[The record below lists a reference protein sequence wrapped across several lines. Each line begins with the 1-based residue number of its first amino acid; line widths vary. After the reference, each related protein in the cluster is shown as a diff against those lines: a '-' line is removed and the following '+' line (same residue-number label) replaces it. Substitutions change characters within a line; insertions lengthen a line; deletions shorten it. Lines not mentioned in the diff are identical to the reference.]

1 MGKEKSSTGGFLLGA
16 LIGGLVGATAALLLA
31 PKSGKELR
39 GDLNQ
44 QSALLKQKS
53 TDLAQYAKEK
63 SSGLAKS
70 VSEQSV
76 QVVDKVK
83 KLPSYIK
90 IGGKKETSSV
100 KSANEE

>member
-53 TDLAQYAKEK
+53 TDFAHYAKEK

-70 VSEQSV
+70 VSEQSI

-90 IGGKKETSSV
+90 IGGKKEESAV
-100 KSANEE
+100 KSASEE